1 MTPLKIMIKLYMI
14 GEPITAW
21 GCLLI
26 SVLGIFISFLM
37 SRKVHENTPHFDR
50 MFLMSGIF
58 AGIGLTLLLHFFSK
72 GSERAVQLIQEA
84 YKLPYLFK

>member
-37 SRKVHENTPHFDR
+37 SRKVHENTPHFDLR
-50 MFLMSGIF
+50 RQCS
-58 AGIGLTLLLHFFSK
+58 
-72 GSERAVQLIQEA
+72 
-84 YKLPYLFK
+84 